1 MERTQG
7 LFERGVESDSALQA
21 AQTRAEEAGR
31 DAQRAR
37 ATLTRFSGNPEEQV
51 DIVLARANLQAAEA
65 EVIRAER
72 DLARAYIVAPID
84 GTILDINVR
93 VRERPNEEGILDL
106 GNTDVMMV
114 EAEVYQ
120 TLIGRVAIGDPASI
134 LAEALEQPLSGI
146 VTAIG
151 LEIGRQSITSA
162 DPAANTD
169 ARVVT
174 VLVTLDP
181 ESAAAARRY
190 TNLEV
195 VARIDAGRAQ

>member
-1 MERTQG
+1 
-7 LFERGVESDSALQA
+7 
-21 AQTRAEEAGR
+21 
-31 DAQRAR
+31 
-37 ATLTRFSGNPEEQV
+37 
-51 DIVLARANLQAAEA
+51 
-65 EVIRAER
+65 
-72 DLARAYIVAPID
+72 
-84 GTILDINVR
+84 
-93 VRERPNEEGILDL
+93 
-106 GNTDVMMV
+106 MMV

-190 TNLEV
+190 ANLEV